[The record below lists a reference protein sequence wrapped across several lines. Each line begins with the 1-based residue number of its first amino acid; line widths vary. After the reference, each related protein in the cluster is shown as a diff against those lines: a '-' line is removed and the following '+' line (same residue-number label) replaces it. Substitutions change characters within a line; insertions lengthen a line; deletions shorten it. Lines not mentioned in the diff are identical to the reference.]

1 MRGNLKFMAA
11 FVAVALVW
19 ALTFPLTQIAVLGVY
34 RTYGITLLSSSLTI
48 VMLGAIVG
56 LRRCGLPLHKG
67 AIWRYVMSGI
77 LGTVVFAGT
86 TYKAA
91 EHLPAGVITI

>member
-11 FVAVALVW
+11 LVAVALVW
-19 ALTFPLTQIAVLGVY
+19 ALTFPLTKIAVLGGY

-56 LRRCGLPLHKG
+56 LRRSGLQHRPPTG
-67 AIWRYVMSGI
+67 ERSGS
-77 LGTVVFAGT
+77 
-86 TYKAA
+86 
-91 EHLPAGVITI
+91 TIGQPV